1 MFRVARGA
9 LLLIWLLPTAFAFAQ
24 VGFGTA
30 DRYTAL
36 YGEPVDVTIDDL
48 VQGGQSYQNR
58 AIRTRGV
65 LEVVGTAGGRLYS
78 LRGSYSARVLVIPVD
93 EISFEFEQQAL
104 HWLGGEVEVVG
115 LYTARTQSMPGLGQ
129 PSGYIQFWS
138 FTGPEEEQK
147 APPKDTRAVSLE
159 RLVTE
164 PGHYDEKLVR
174 VIGQFRG
181 RNLYGDLPGRSGRSR
196 SDWVIK
202 DDLYAVWVTGK
213 KPKGDGFE
221 LDAGLKRDTGKWLEV
236 VGRPETVRGVT
247 YIRASHVSL
256 SAPPSPDAKVVAN
269 EPPPPPPRRP
279 PVVVFSLPVEGE
291 DVPTDSRFTVQFS
304 KDMEVPSFDGRVV
317 LRYVGPPQPGD
328 RSFVGMAV
336 SYDGGR
342 KALTLDPGD
351 RLRPGREIEMLLLP
365 GITDLDGMTLVPR
378 PDHEA
383 VEGAVDVLRWYVA
396 S

>member
-1 MFRVARGA
+1 MLRVPRGA
-9 LLLIWLLPTAFAFAQ
+9 LLLAWLLPAASAFAQ
-24 VGFGTA
+24 LGFGTA

-36 YGEPVDVTIDDL
+36 YGEPVDVSIEDL
-48 VQGGQSYQNR
+48 VQGGQSYQHR
-58 AIRTRGV
+58 AIRTRGR
-65 LEVVGTAGGRLYS
+65 LETTGTSGGLMYY
-78 LRGSYSARVLVIPVD
+78 LRGGFSGRVLLLPVD
-93 EISFEFEQQAL
+93 EIAFEFKQQAL
-104 HWLGGEVEVVG
+104 RWLGEEVEVTGV
-115 LYTARTQSMPGLGQ
+115 YNTSTQSMPSLGQ

-138 FTGPEEEQK
+138 FSGPEEEQEG
-147 APPKDTRAVSLE
+147 PPKDTRALSLE

-164 PGHYDEKLVR
+164 PGRYDAKLVR

-213 KPKGDGFE
+213 KPKGNGFE
-221 LDAGLKRDTGKWLEV
+221 LDPGLKRDTGKWLAV
-236 VGRPETVRGVT
+236 VGRPETIRGIT
-247 YIRASHVSL
+247 YVRASHVSL
-256 SAPPSPDAKVVAN
+256 SEPPSPDAKVVAA

-279 PVVVFSLPVEGE
+279 PVVVFSLPLEGE
-291 DVPTDSRFTVQFS
+291 EVSTDSRFTVQFS
-304 KDMEVPSFDGRVV
+304 KDMEVSTFDGRVV

-328 RSFVGMAV
+328 RSFVGLAM

-351 RLRPGREIEMLLLP
+351 RLRSGREVEMLLLP

-383 VEGAVDVLRWYVA
+383 VEGAVDVLRWYVGT
-396 S
+396 